1 MSQRRLRQMLLDGVV
16 SQSDAEL
23 DDNFPERSCC
33 TEQLYSLSYDCQYPH
48 PLGMPRTCKG
58 RFMFSG

>member
-1 MSQRRLRQMLLDGVV
+1 MSQRKLRQMLLGGVV

-33 TEQLYSLSYDCQYPH
+33 TEQLYSLSYDYQSSA
-48 PLGMPRTCKG
+48 R
-58 RFMFSG
+58 SGHALDV